1 MMSVSSGSERHR
13 SYRLLDI
20 RAHDTPDDLWMV
32 IHNKVYNVS
41 SFVLE
46 HPGGVEVLF
55 DCGGVDATEGFDDVG
70 HSERAVMMLEPY
82 YVGDVAPEDQKRG
95 TSLKSS
101 TQSREPLEGTEKT
114 VGWQIKKN
122 VHNFVGPN
130 LALLLFAALAI
141 SSLVLYLGL
150 QRTKLPR

>member
-1 MMSVSSGSERHR
+1 MSAGSGNERHR

-20 RAHDTPDDLWMV
+20 RAHDTPNDLWMV

-46 HPGGVEVLF
+46 HPGGKEVLF

-70 HSERAVMMLEPY
+70 HSERAVTMLEPY
-82 YVGDVAPEDQKRG
+82 YIGEVAPEDQKRG
-95 TSLKSS
+95 TCLS
-101 TQSREPLEGTEKT
+101 TSTRSKEPLEGTEKT
-114 VGWQIKKN
+114 VRWQIRKN
-122 VHNFVGPN
+122 FHNFVRPN
-130 LALLLFAALAI
+130 LALLMFATLAI

-150 QRTKLPR
+150 QRAKVPR